1 MPQEVDRNSD
11 EKADNDISDHSSSE
25 NELENEASQDKAP
38 SRQSTYRASIP
49 GIVKK
54 AGETVAED
62 SGSAREGSAIGAEFT
77 DIYGSAKHADNFE
90 NDDSTNWPSDMT
102 ENPIRTSGVSRKSL
116 LQEQSMM
123 HANNDSEG
131 YYQPDLDRFT
141 TSNRNKSILV
151 DGDEMKSA
159 GTVMSQLC
167 QDLRH
172 GKFFRS
178 CYTITSWHI
187 YWVVYSL
194 IIWIEPFLISQNPFK
209 HKSIWTAQEV
219 LIVFSFMLFGI
230 QYFGS
235 LYLVKKMLQEER
247 EGHVTHWQMWKSYQ
261 LSPPFYLEIACFAC
275 GGIFI
280 WHFPGIAS
288 LRCFRFLRIFWYYDL
303 PEPIL
308 GPVKRFFAYFVS
320 METVD
325 LALKVMEFASR
336 TLESMGQEMFYLSKK
351 TRGGFIL
358 VFIMFYSAYILGAV
372 LFVSKE
378 SYAQENS
385 SGEISEE
392 ASLFCYSLPSCTY
405 IMVRL
410 TFFDG
415 DAFNF
420 VYTLVTNQPILFCV
434 VCVYFFLTAIGITN
448 GLIGVFGD
456 IFKEA
461 SNDTFANN
469 TEFVPILSRL
479 TRIESVLLGIDASN
493 VDEKIDEE
501 ETAREKALDH
511 HVNPDK
517 IDLDQL
523 SERLHEND
531 EGVVVSQYTPGK
543 VAENNKLADLES
555 RLQNIETMIAM
566 ILAKMPS
573 DGKGP
578 VM

>member
-1 MPQEVDRNSD
+1 MADSGAGSEDLDKGNKQLSD
-11 EKADNDISDHSSSE
+11 DDSDTEEEPEESRPSMGRAKRSSW
-25 NELENEASQDKAP
+25 
-38 SRQSTYRASIP
+38 RTSIP
-49 GIVKK
+49 GVVKR
-54 AGETVAED
+54 AGASVAED
-62 SGSAREGSAIGAEFT
+62 SGSARDRSSATAELAE
-77 DIYGSAKHADNFE
+77 IYGSSEKTVNFREDKHD
-90 NDDSTNWPSDMT
+90 NDDDKGMT
-102 ENPIRTSGVSRKSL
+102 ENPIRASSRS
-116 LQEQSMM
+116 
-123 HANNDSEG
+123 
-131 YYQPDLDRFT
+131 
-141 TSNRNKSILV
+141 KSILQMQNIV
-151 DGDEMKSA
+151 HANDDFDSNVSLEHSELRYSHRSIMKIDDDLK
-159 GTVMSQLC
+159 GTSTVIAQVC
-167 QDLRH
+167 QDLQH
-172 GKFFRS
+172 GKFFRL

-187 YWVVYSL
+187 YWIVYSS
-194 IIWIEPFLISQNPFK
+194 IILIEPFLISHNPYNYPN
-209 HKSIWTAQEV
+209 IWTTQEV
-219 LIVFSFMLFGI
+219 LIVFSFGLFAI

-247 EGHVTHWQMWKSYQ
+247 EGHVTHWEMWKSYQ

-275 GGIFI
+275 GGIFV
-280 WHFPGIAS
+280 WQFPGIAS

-308 GPVKRFFAYFVS
+308 GPVKKFFAYFAS

-372 LFVSKE
+372 L
-378 SYAQENS
+378 Y
-385 SGEISEE
+385 ISTERGSQDGLETTEE
-392 ASLFCYSLPSCTY
+392 ASTFCYSLPSCTY

-420 VYTLVTNQPILFCV
+420 VYTLVTNHPILFCV

-461 SNDTFANN
+461 SNATFANN
-469 TEFVPILSRL
+469 TEFMPILSRL
-479 TRIESVLLGIDASN
+479 TRIESVLLGMDATN
-493 VDEKIDEE
+493 VDELFDEQE
-501 ETAREKALDH
+501 LAREKAMDH
-511 HVNPDK
+511 NVNPDT

-523 SERLHEND
+523 TTRLQEEGD
-531 EGVVVSQYTPGK
+531 EIVVSQYTPEK
-543 VAENNKLADLES
+543 VAENNTITRLEN
-555 RLQNIETMIAM
+555 RLSSMETMLAM
-566 ILAKMPS
+566 ILAKMPN